1 MSDNKKFQAQ
11 IRYGSIPPG
20 NFQERG
26 MNEKR
31 DKRINHLLIAVDL
44 VFLLLFLSGC
54 YESHSFLL
62 KIGSLALSL
71 GCFLSVSWNFS
82 IPRWVWAY
90 LSLMAIFLFVQY
102 VYTSFNYHQSA
113 LQFFLAS
120 YSFHFCVLIPVFYFL
135 FFEAGLN
142 RIFKNLEILISVISV
157 CMLFMA
163 FTYAVFGFQLTEITR
178 TRSGLLR
185 INAPFIV
192 QLGCAIA
199 AYLFIC
205 DKEHR
210 KLHALTCLL
219 SFSAILFVYQSRLI
233 VLLLSF
239 IIFSIFALKNRGNA
253 GSNYIGAMLA
263 FIVLLLL
270 CSIGPLRGI
279 LNSFSVTGDYGG
291 STLTRIYEIDY
302 YMDLFQKF
310 PLCGVGLVP
319 FGGTSYSLLSGPF
332 NNFYIDDVGIFGALA
347 QIGFWIVLIYILP
360 MIALAVRL
368 FFKNNQTPKLLSM
381 VILIYLL
388 GTTFTT
394 LLVFPRFDPT
404 WSFCLALLAFE

>member
-1 MSDNKKFQAQ
+1 
-11 IRYGSIPPG
+11 
-20 NFQERG
+20 

-54 YESHSFLL
+54 YESQSLL
-62 KIGSLALSL
+62 FKFGSLALSL
-71 GCFLSVSWNFS
+71 GCFLNVSWNFS
-82 IPRWVWAY
+82 IPRWVWGY
-90 LSLMAIFLFVQY
+90 LSLMALFLFVQY
-102 VYTSFNYHQSA
+102 VYTSFNYHQSV
-113 LQFFLAS
+113 LQFFFAS
-120 YSFHFCVLIPVFYFL
+120 YYFLFCVLIPVFYFL
-135 FFEAGLN
+135 LFEAGLN
-142 RIFKNLEILISVISV
+142 RVFKNLEILILVISG

-163 FTYAVFGFQLTEITR
+163 FTYDVFGFNLTEIAR
-178 TRSGLLR
+178 LRSGLLR

-210 KLHALTCLL
+210 KFHALTSLL
-219 SFSAILFVYQSRLI
+219 SFSAVLFVYQSRLI

-239 IIFSIFALKNRGNA
+239 IIFFIFALKNRGNVGA
-253 GSNYIGAMLA
+253 SYIGVMLA
-263 FIVLLLL
+263 FIVVLLL

-279 LNSFSVTGDYGG
+279 LNSFSVKGDYGG

-302 YMDLFQKF
+302 YLDLFHKF

-319 FGGTSYSLLSGPF
+319 FGSTSYSLLSGPF

-347 QIGFWIVLIYILP
+347 QIGLWIVLIYILP
-360 MIALAVRL
+360 MIVLAARV
-368 FFKNNQTPKLLSM
+368 FFKNNQTPKLVSV
-381 VILIYLL
+381 VILFYLL

-404 WSFCLALLAFE
+404 WSLCLALLAFE